1 MKKLIPL
8 ALLSFAAASLAFAAD
23 APPTDVMLLDHAK
36 LDAIFA
42 KGGPILANAKY
53 KLMAGRRVEAGS
65 VEVHALDTDVFYIV
79 EGSATFVTGGTVTE
93 PKDTAPNEVRG
104 KAITGGTIRHLAKGD
119 VIVIP
124 KGIPHQFT
132 EVNGPF
138 LYFVVKVTE

>member
-8 ALLSFAAASLAFAAD
+8 ALLSFAAAGLAFSAD
-23 APPTDVMLLDHAK
+23 APPTEVIQLDHAK

-42 KGGPILANAKY
+42 KGGSILANSKY
-53 KLMAGRRVEAGS
+53 KLLAGRRVEAGS
-65 VEVHALDTDVFYIV
+65 VEQHALDTDIFYIV

-93 PKDTAPNEVRG
+93 PKHAEPNEIRG
-104 KAITGGTIRHLAKGD
+104 KAIVGGEPHHLSKGD

-124 KGIPHQFT
+124 KGVPHWFT